1 MHGTILLGLMTHL
14 LGEVL
19 NFLGITNKMASL
31 LCNDVLSIV
40 LQLKQMLGISS
51 HVRPATVVVNLK
63 DVAHLIHETFH
74 SRLERSYIGY
84 NKMGVPAVAANFCE
98 HRAVSAM
105 WAAFSIA
112 TSMLGPIGHVDHGLP
127 SGNTGWD
134 GISM

>member
-51 HVRPATVVVNLK
+51 HVRLATVVVNLK

-74 SRLERSYIGY
+74 SRFI
-84 NKMGVPAVAANFCE
+84 AVL
-98 HRAVSAM
+98 HR
-105 WAAFSIA
+105 IQQ
-112 TSMLGPIGHVDHGLP
+112 
-127 SGNTGWD
+127 D
-134 GISM
+134 GCACSSSQFL